1 MNTSFIRTLLPLSL
15 LAIFGSVSLMAQD
28 SAHFKI
34 PFDFTVGKQQF
45 YAGDYLVGRSAP
57 SVLSIR
63 TGSGYG
69 VLMTLANSGSPSKVP
84 GIVSLTFDK
93 VDDRYFLSKWAGNDY
108 GLELPQPAAE
118 RELIAR
124 RATRK
129 PVTVAAS
136 NK

>member
-1 MNTSFIRTLLPLSL
+1 
-15 LAIFGSVSLMAQD
+15 MAQD

-57 SVLSIR
+57 SVLNIR

-69 VLMTLANSGSPSKVP
+69 VLMTLANVSSPSRVP
-84 GIVSLTFDK
+84 GIATLTFDK
-93 VDDRYFLSKWAGNDY
+93 IDNRYFLSKWASNEH
-108 GLELPQPAAE
+108 GLELSPPPAE
-118 RELIAR
+118 KELIR
-124 RATRK
+124 RAGRK
-129 PVTVAAS
+129 PVTVVAS

>member
-1 MNTSFIRTLLPLSL
+1 
-15 LAIFGSVSLMAQD
+15 MAQD

-63 TGSGYG
+63 TASGYG
-69 VLMTLANSGSPSKVP
+69 VLMTLANAGSPSRVP
-84 GIVSLTFDK
+84 GIVTLTFDK
-93 VDDRYFLSKWAGNDY
+93 VDDRYFLSKWAGSDY
-108 GLELPQPAAE
+108 GLELVPPPAE

-129 PVTVAAS
+129 PVTVVAS
-136 NK
+136 TGGSRH